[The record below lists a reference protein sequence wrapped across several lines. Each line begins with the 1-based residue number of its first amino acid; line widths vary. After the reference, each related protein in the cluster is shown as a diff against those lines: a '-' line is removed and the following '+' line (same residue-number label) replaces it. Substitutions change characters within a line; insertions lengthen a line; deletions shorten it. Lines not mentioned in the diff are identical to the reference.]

1 MKRIYTILMALI
13 TSVVVMAQA
22 PDKMSYQA
30 VLRDAGNN
38 LLTNKSVSMRISV
51 LQGNA
56 FGSAVYVETHSIS
69 TNANGLVTVEIG
81 SGSPSSGTFA
91 SINWA
96 NGPYFIKTETDP
108 NAGTNY
114 SISGTSQLLSV
125 PYALSAKKAESV
137 SNMKLDDLTDVN
149 AASPASNQVLSWNG
163 SAWSPVTLSGG
174 SGSYFA
180 GTGLNLNGT
189 TFSAQTSTALWNA
202 NQLQGR
208 GLSTATPSTGQ
219 YLQWN
224 GSVWAPASVSGG
236 NNYTAGTG
244 LDLSGTTF
252 SAQNTSAIW
261 NANQL
266 QGFGLSTATPTTGQ
280 TLQWNGSVWAP
291 ANVSGGSSQWT
302 TTGSNIYYNTGRVG
316 IGKTSPL
323 HALHV
328 GGTTTL
334 SAGTEYYG
342 SAFEITGGSTTSNT
356 YYGVKVSHTAGTDGV
371 QRALVGTMSGVS
383 NSTSGSTITG
393 VYGLNTGSGFLCR
406 GVQGSSSSTATYNQ
420 AVFGRCDGA
429 GDNTTA
435 SSNIGVYGYSTNNA
449 YFNIGVQGGSDF
461 TGSSNTNFGVYG
473 SASNG
478 GTNYAGYFN
487 GDVTVTGTFTNP
499 SDQQLKTNIEP
510 MQGALN
516 QVLGLKVKSYR
527 YASPKASFHLP
538 AGKQFG
544 FLAQDME
551 SVFPELVSRQKHV
564 YVSPEGQG
572 VESFEYKA
580 INYIGLVPVLTKAI
594 QEQQMQID
602 ELKKQLEAISLQL
615 KNLESQK

>member
-1 MKRIYTILMALI
+1 MKRIYTILMALM

-56 FGSAVYVETHSIS
+56 FGSAVYVETHAVS
-69 TNANGLVTVEIG
+69 TNGNGLVTVEIG
-81 SGSPSSGTFA
+81 SGTPSTGTFA

-180 GTGLNLNGT
+180 GTGLTLNGT
-189 TFSAQTSTALWNA
+189 TFSAQTTTALWNA

-208 GLSTATPSTGQ
+208 GLSTATPSTGE

-224 GSVWAPASVSGG
+224 GSVWAPASVTGG
-236 NNYTAGTG
+236 ITYSAGTG
-244 LDLSGTTF
+244 LDLSGNTF

-266 QGFGLSTATPTTGQ
+266 QGRGLSTATPTTGQ

-316 IGKTSPL
+316 IGTSTPAHPFHL
-323 HALHV
+323 NSSTTV
-328 GGTTTL
+328 SSGTT
-334 SAGTEYYG
+334 YYG
-342 SAFEITGGSTTSNT
+342 ALMNITGGSTSTNT
-356 YYGVKVSHTAGTDGV
+356 YEGLRVNNTSAGDGSHVGIQGVVSGTSTQFNVGV
-371 QRALVGTMSGVS
+371 RGT
-383 NSTSGSTITG
+383 STGSTL
-393 VYGLNTGSGFLCR
+393 LNR
-406 GVQGSSSSTATYNQ
+406 GVQGGTSGTATYNQ
-420 AVFGRCDGA
+420 AVFGRADGR
-429 GDNTTA
+429 GDSSGTSDNTGVFGYAINNQDYNYGVAAAATNASGGTA
-435 SSNIGVYGYSTNNA
+435 YGLYA
-449 YFNIGVQGGSDF
+449 
-461 TGSSNTNFGVYG
+461 YG
-473 SASNG
+473 SPVD
-478 GTNYAGYFN
+478 YAGYFD
-487 GDVTVTGTFTNP
+487 GDVNITGTLTNP
-499 SDQQLKTNIEP
+499 SDMKLKKNVSDMGSSISKL
-510 MQGALN
+510 ML
-516 QVLGLKVKSYR
+516 LDVKR
-527 YASPKASFHLP
+527 YEYLSSEQAGINLP
-538 AGKQFG
+538 RGFQFG
-544 FLAQDME
+544 FMAQDME
-551 SVFPELVSRQKHV
+551 RLFPELVKQQIQKRP
-564 YVSPEGQG
+564 SMNGEK
-572 VESFEYKA
+572 FDRIEYKA

-594 QEQQMQID
+594 QEQQTQID

>member
-1 MKRIYTILMALI
+1 MKKIYTILIALI
-13 TSVVVMAQA
+13 TTVVVMAQA
-22 PDKMSYQA
+22 PDRMSYQA

-56 FGSAVYVETHSIS
+56 FGSAVYVETHSVS

-81 SGSPSSGTFA
+81 SGTPLTGTFA

-137 SNMKLDDLTDVN
+137 SNVKLDDLTDVS
-149 AASPASNQVLSWNG
+149 AASPSANQVLSWNG

-180 GTGLNLNGT
+180 GTGLTLNGT
-189 TFSAQTSTALWNA
+189 TFSAQTTTALWNA

-208 GLSTATPSTGQ
+208 GLSTATPSNGQ
-219 YLQWN
+219 FLQWN
-224 GSVWAPASVSGG
+224 GSVWAPATVSTGS
-236 NNYTAGTG
+236 NYTAGTG
-244 LDLSGTTF
+244 LDLSGNTF

-302 TTGSNIYYNTGRVG
+302 TTGSHIYYSTGRVG
-316 IGKTSPL
+316 IGLSTPIHPFHL
-323 HALHV
+323 Y
-328 GGTTTL
+328 GT
-334 SAGTEYYG
+334 
-342 SAFEITGGSTTSNT
+342 
-356 YYGVKVSHTAGTDGV
+356 
-371 QRALVGTMSGVS
+371 
-383 NSTSGSTITG
+383 
-393 VYGLNTGSGFLCR
+393 
-406 GVQGSSSSTATYNQ
+406 
-420 AVFGRCDGA
+420 
-429 GDNTTA
+429 TTA
-435 SSNIGVYGYSTNNA
+435 SSGNFNQGALMDITGGTLSNNTYEGLRVNQTSGGSGSNTSIRGIVSGASTQFNVGVFGSSSGSSNINR
-449 YFNIGVQGGSDF
+449 GVQGGSFANGTYNQGVFGRAD
-461 TGSSNTNFGVYG
+461 GRGDSSGLSENIGVIGYAVNNKDYNYGMASISTNSSGGLSYALYAYG
-473 SASNG
+473 APID
-478 GTNYAGYFN
+478 YAGYFD
-487 GDVTVTGTFTNP
+487 GDVNITGTLTNP
-499 SDQQLKTNIEP
+499 SDMKLKKNVTDMGSSISKL
-510 MQGALN
+510 ML
-516 QVLGLKVKSYR
+516 LDVKR
-527 YASPKASFHLP
+527 YEYLSSEQAGINLP
-538 AGKQFG
+538 RGFQFG
-544 FLAQDME
+544 FMAQDME
-551 SVFPELVSRQKHV
+551 RLFPELVKQQIQKRP
-564 YVSPEGQG
+564 SMNGEK
-572 VESFEYKA
+572 FDRIEYKA

-594 QEQQMQID
+594 QEQQTQID

-615 KNLESQK
+615 KKPEEQK